1 MFLTI
6 ATPTHLVGVIDPLA
20 STQIL
25 MKRFFAL
32 LFLSMLSIGTLQ
44 AAEANWLTD
53 YDQALKQA
61 ASENKPLVINFTG
74 SDWCGWCIK
83 LDKEV
88 FSQSEFVDYANS
100 NLVLL
105 KLDFPRNKQ
114 LPDDEKTQNARL
126 AKEYQVRGYPT
137 ILVLDSQAKKIGKLG
152 YQKGGASN
160 WIASL
165 EKITEK
171 P

>member
-1 MFLTI
+1 
-6 ATPTHLVGVIDPLA
+6 
-20 STQIL
+20 

-32 LFLSMLSIGTLQ
+32 ITLALLSLGSLR
-44 AAEANWLTD
+44 AAEANWLTN
-53 YDQALKQA
+53 YDEAVKQA
-61 ASENKPLVINFTG
+61 ASENKPIVMDFTG

-88 FSQSEFVDYANS
+88 FSQPEFVKYAKE

-105 KLDFPRNKQ
+105 KLDFPRKKKLPAAEKEQNNK
-114 LPDDEKTQNARL
+114 L
-126 AKEYQVRGYPT
+126 AAQYRIQGYPT
-137 ILVLDSQAKKIGKLG
+137 IIVLDSNAKQIGRLG

-165 EKITEK
+165 EKVTK
-171 P
+171 K